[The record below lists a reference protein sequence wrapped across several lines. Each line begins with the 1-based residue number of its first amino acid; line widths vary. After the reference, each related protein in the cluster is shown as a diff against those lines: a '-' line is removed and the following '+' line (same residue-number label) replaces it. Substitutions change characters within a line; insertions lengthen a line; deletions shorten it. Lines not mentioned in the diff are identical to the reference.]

1 MFYLKL
7 ALTNIKKNGK
17 IYFPYLITSIF
28 TVMMFYCVK
37 FLGGDNGLRKDSES
51 AAMMMSLGVYVVIIF
66 SVIFLLYINSFL
78 MKNRKKELGLYNIL
92 GMEKRH
98 VMLIIFIETLI
109 VYLISLGFGV
119 LTGVLF
125 SKLMMLILVK
135 ILAIHTSIVFSI
147 DMNAILITTLLF
159 SVIFFV
165 SFMINAASIRFS
177 NPIQLLKGGMVGEKE
192 PKTKWLMTLIGVITL
207 GAGYTIALSIED
219 PITALVLF
227 FVAVVLV
234 IIGTYAL
241 FTAGSIVILKILK
254 KNKKYYY
261 QTNHFISVSQMMYRM
276 KQNAV
281 GLASICILCTCILV
295 MISSTYTLYSGVFDT
310 VKKSVRADY
319 SYKVGN
325 TEKVNMDEEIIN
337 LEKDIKTSL
346 ASKNIGISR
355 MASLKYCQVW
365 ASQNGTLF
373 TAPGEGGNNKLLT
386 ILGMTL
392 ADYNRIYNHHVTL
405 NDHEVLY
412 NSNYHFNHDSMML
425 NNQLYSLKMVKN
437 DPWFV
442 KDDIANID
450 SDSITFVFKDDAALK
465 QALTFE
471 HRSSPSYVY
480 EVLVNYKGGYFNSKA
495 EKVMRKTTKNFTLK
509 VSEKNDGEISYSNM
523 TRYDNYQLFNQM
535 YGSLLFLGIFLGV
548 LFMMA
553 AVLIMY
559 YKQLSEG
566 YEDQKR
572 YEILQNV
579 GLSKKEVR
587 QAISSQVLIF
597 FFLPLVVAVIHI
609 SVAYK
614 MILKMFKV
622 MILNAPQTF
631 ITCTVVSVIV
641 LTICYTIVYFCTSRT
656 YYKIV
661 KKEPLIFKGGQ

>member
-51 AAMMMSLGVYVVIIF
+51 AAMMMNLGVYVVIIF

-241 FTAGSIVILKILK
+241 FTAGSIVILKLLK

-325 TEKVNMDEEIIN
+325 MEKVNMDEEIIN

-365 ASQNGTLF
+365 ASQNGTVF

-392 ADYNRIYNHHVTL
+392 ADYNRIYNHHVSL

-425 NNQLYSLKMVKN
+425 NNQLYSLKVVKN

-442 KDDIANID
+442 KDDISNID

-471 HRSSPSYVY
+471 HCSSPSYVY
-480 EVLVNYKGGYFNSKA
+480 EILVDYKGGYFNSKA
-495 EKVMRKTTKNFTLK
+495 EEVMRKTTKNFTLK

-523 TRYDNYQLFNQM
+523 TRYDNYQIFSQM

-597 FFLPLVVAVIHI
+597 FFLPLAVAVIHM

-661 KKEPLIFKGGQ
+661 RK

>member
-165 SFMINAASIRFS
+165 SFMINAASLRFS

-241 FTAGSIVILKILK
+241 FTAGSIVILKLLK

-365 ASQNGTLF
+365 ASQNGTVF

-392 ADYNRIYNHHVTL
+392 DDYNRIYNHHVTL

-442 KDDIANID
+442 KDDIANVN

-471 HRSSPSYVY
+471 HHSSPSYSY
-480 EVLVNYKGGYFNSKA
+480 EILVDYKGGYFNSKA

-523 TRYDNYQLFNQM
+523 TRYDNYQLFSQM

-566 YEDQKR
+566 YER
-572 YEILQNV
+572 SE
-579 GLSKKEVR
+579 
-587 QAISSQVLIF
+587 
-597 FFLPLVVAVIHI
+597 
-609 SVAYK
+609 
-614 MILKMFKV
+614 
-622 MILNAPQTF
+622 
-631 ITCTVVSVIV
+631 
-641 LTICYTIVYFCTSRT
+641 
-656 YYKIV
+656 KI
-661 KKEPLIFKGGQ
+661 

>member
-98 VMLIIFIETLI
+98 VMLIIFFETLI

-147 DMNAILITTLLF
+147 DINAILITTLLF

-241 FTAGSIVILKILK
+241 FTAGSIVILKLLK

-325 TEKVNMDEEIIN
+325 MEKVNMDEEIIN

-346 ASKNIGISR
+346 ASKKIGISQ

-365 ASQNGTLF
+365 ASQNGTVF

-392 ADYNRIYNHHVTL
+392 ADYNRIYNHHVSL

-442 KDDIANID
+442 KDDISNID

-471 HRSSPSYVY
+471 HHSSPSYSY
-480 EVLVNYKGGYFNSKA
+480 EILVDYKGGYFNSKA
-495 EKVMRKTTKNFTLK
+495 EEVMRKTTKNFTLK

-523 TRYDNYQLFNQM
+523 TRYDNYQLFSQM

-559 YKQLSEG
+559 YKQLFEG

-587 QAISSQVLIF
+587 QAISSQVLIL
-597 FFLPLVVAVIHI
+597 FFLPLVVAVIHM

-614 MILKMFKV
+614 TLLKMFKV

-631 ITCTVVSVIV
+631 IACTVVSVIV
-641 LTICYTIVYFCTSRT
+641 LAILYTIVYFCTSRT

-661 KKEPLIFKGGQ
+661 RK

>member
-177 NPIQLLKGGMVGEKE
+177 NPIQLLKGGQVGEKE
-192 PKTKWLMTLIGVITL
+192 PKTKWLMTLMGVITL
-207 GAGYTIALSIED
+207 GAGYTIALSIKD

-241 FTAGSIVILKILK
+241 FTAGSIVILKLLK

-310 VKKSVRADY
+310 LKKSVRADY

-325 TEKVNMDEEIIN
+325 MEKVNMDEEIIN

-365 ASQNGTLF
+365 ASQNGTVF

-442 KDDIANID
+442 KDDISNID

-471 HRSSPSYVY
+471 HHSSPSYSY
-480 EVLVNYKGGYFNSKA
+480 EILVDYKGGYFNSKA

-523 TRYDNYQLFNQM
+523 TRYDNYQLFSQM

-597 FFLPLVVAVIHI
+597 FFLPLVVAVIHM
-609 SVAYK
+609 SVL
-614 MILKMFKV
+614 LKMFKV

-631 ITCTVVSVIV
+631 IACTVVSVIV
-641 LTICYTIVYFCTSRT
+641 LAILYTIVYFCTSRT

-661 KKEPLIFKGGQ
+661 RK

>member
-37 FLGGDNGLRKDSES
+37 FLGGENGLRKDSET
-51 AAMMMSLGVYVVIIF
+51 AAMFMNLGVYVVIIF

-78 MKNRKKELGLYNIL
+78 MKNRKKELGIYNIL

-135 ILAIHTSIVFSI
+135 MMSIHTSIVFSI
-147 DMNAILITTLLF
+147 DMNAILITTILF

-177 NPIQLLKGGMVGEKE
+177 NPIQLLKGGQVGEKE
-192 PKTKWLMTLIGVITL
+192 PKTKWLMTLIGIITL
-207 GAGYTIALSIED
+207 GAGYTIALMIED

-241 FTAGSIVILKILK
+241 FTAGSIVILKLLK

-295 MISSTYTLYSGVFDT
+295 MISTTFTLYHGIDET
-310 VKKSVRADY
+310 AKKSVRSDY
-319 SYKVGN
+319 NFKIEEMQNVD
-325 TEKVNMDEEIIN
+325 MDQEVVR
-337 LEKDIKTSL
+337 LEKNIKNTL
-346 ASKNIGISR
+346 ASKNIGISK
-355 MASLKYCQVW
+355 MYSLKYCKVYK
-365 ASQNGTLF
+365 SQNGTVF

-392 ADYNRIYNHHVTL
+392 DDYNRIYNHHVTL

-412 NSNYHFNHDSMML
+412 NSNYRFDHDSMML
-425 NNQLYSLKMVKN
+425 NNQLYSLKKVKN

-442 KDDIANID
+442 KDDIANVD

-465 QALTFE
+465 QALTFK
-471 HRSSPSYVY
+471 HHAKPAYVY
-480 EVLVNYKGGYFNSKA
+480 DILVDYKGDSLNLEA
-495 EKVMRKTTKNFTLK
+495 EKAMRKVTQHFTAEMTK
-509 VSEKNDGEISYSNM
+509 KNGEMSYSNM
-523 TRYDNYQLFNQM
+523 SRYENYQEFSQM

-553 AVLIMY
+553 AILIMY

-587 QAISSQVLIF
+587 QAVSSQVLIF
-597 FFLPLVVAVIHI
+597 FFLPLVVAVIHM

-622 MILNAPQTF
+622 LILNAPQTF

-641 LTICYTIVYFCTSRT
+641 LTICYTLVYFCTSHT

-661 KKEPLIFKGGQ
+661 KTGDSK

>member
-98 VMLIIFIETLI
+98 VMLIIFFETLI

-147 DMNAILITTLLF
+147 DINAILITTLLF

-241 FTAGSIVILKILK
+241 FTAGSIVILKLLK

-325 TEKVNMDEEIIN
+325 MEKVNMDEEIIN

-346 ASKNIGISR
+346 ASKKIGISQ

-365 ASQNGTLF
+365 ASQNGTVF

-392 ADYNRIYNHHVTL
+392 ADYNRIYNHHVSL

-471 HRSSPSYVY
+471 HHSSPSYSY
-480 EVLVNYKGGYFNSKA
+480 EILVDYKGGYFNSKA
-495 EKVMRKTTKNFTLK
+495 EEVMRKTTKNFTLK

-523 TRYDNYQLFNQM
+523 TRYDNYQLFSQM

-587 QAISSQVLIF
+587 QAISSQVLIL
-597 FFLPLVVAVIHI
+597 FFLPLVVAVIHM
-609 SVAYK
+609 SVVYK
-614 MILKMFKV
+614 MLLKMFKV

-631 ITCTVVSVIV
+631 IACTVVSVIV
-641 LTICYTIVYFCTSRT
+641 LAILYTIVYFCTSRT

-661 KKEPLIFKGGQ
+661 RK

>member
-365 ASQNGTLF
+365 ASQNGTVF

-523 TRYDNYQLFNQM
+523 TRYDNYQLFSQM

-572 YEILQNV
+572 YEILLNV

-597 FFLPLVVAVIHI
+597 FFLPLVVAVIHM
-609 SVAYK
+609 SVADK

-661 KKEPLIFKGGQ
+661 KK

>member
-37 FLGGDNGLRKDSES
+37 FLGGDNGLRKDSET
-51 AAMMMSLGVYVVIIF
+51 AAMVMNLGVYVVIIF

-135 ILAIHTSIVFSI
+135 IMAIHTSIVFSI
-147 DMNAILITTLLF
+147 DMNAILITTILF

-177 NPIQLLKGGMVGEKE
+177 NPIQLLKGGQVGEKE
-192 PKTKWLMTLIGVITL
+192 PKTKWLMTLVGVITL
-207 GAGYTIALSIED
+207 GAGYTIAQTIED

-295 MISSTYTLYSGVFDT
+295 MISSTFTLYSGVFDT
-310 VKKSVRADY
+310 AKKSVRADY
-319 SYKVGN
+319 SYKVGDI
-325 TEKVNMDEEIIN
+325 EKVNMDEEIIQ
-337 LEKDIKTSL
+337 LEKNIKTSL

-355 MASLKYCQVW
+355 MASLKYCHVL
-365 ASQNGTLF
+365 ASQNGTVF
-373 TAPGEGGNNKLLT
+373 TAPGEGGSNKLLT

-392 ADYNRIYNHHVTL
+392 SDYNRIYNHHVTL
-405 NDHEVLY
+405 KDHEVLY

-425 NNQLYSLKMVKN
+425 NNQLYSLKMVKS

-442 KDDIANID
+442 KDDIANVD

-471 HRSSPSYVY
+471 HRSVPSYVH
-480 EVLVNYKGGYFNSKA
+480 EVLVDYKGGYFNSKA
-495 EKVMRKTTKNFTLK
+495 EKVMRKTTQSFISK

-523 TRYDNYQLFNQM
+523 TRYENYQVFSQM

-553 AVLIMY
+553 AILIMY

-587 QAISSQVLIF
+587 QAVSSQVLIF
-597 FFLPLVVAVIHI
+597 FFLPLVVAVIHLFM
-609 SVAYK
+609 AYN

-622 MILNAPQTF
+622 LIYNAPQTF

-641 LTICYTIVYFCTSRT
+641 FAICYTIVYFCTSRT

-661 KKEPLIFKGGQ
+661 KK

>member
-37 FLGGDNGLRKDSES
+37 FLGGDNGLRKDSET
-51 AAMMMSLGVYVVIIF
+51 AAMVMNLGVYVVIIF

-135 ILAIHTSIVFSI
+135 IMAIHTSIVFSI
-147 DMNAILITTLLF
+147 DMNAILITTILF

-177 NPIQLLKGGMVGEKE
+177 NPIQLLKGGQVGEKE
-192 PKTKWLMTLIGVITL
+192 PKTKWLMTLVGVITL
-207 GAGYTIALSIED
+207 GAGYTIAQTIED

-295 MISSTYTLYSGVFDT
+295 MISSTFTLYSGVFDT
-310 VKKSVRADY
+310 AKKSVRADY
-319 SYKVGN
+319 SYKVGDI
-325 TEKVNMDEEIIN
+325 EKVNMDEEIIQ
-337 LEKDIKTSL
+337 LEKNIKTSL

-355 MASLKYCQVW
+355 MASLKYCHVL
-365 ASQNGTLF
+365 ASQNGTVF
-373 TAPGEGGNNKLLT
+373 TAPGEGGSNKLLT

-392 ADYNRIYNHHVTL
+392 SDYNRIYNHHVTL
-405 NDHEVLY
+405 KDHEVLY

-425 NNQLYSLKMVKN
+425 NNQLYSLKMVKS

-442 KDDIANID
+442 KDDIANVD

-471 HRSSPSYVY
+471 HRSVPSYVH
-480 EVLVNYKGGYFNSKA
+480 EVLVDYKGGYFNSKA
-495 EKVMRKTTKNFTLK
+495 EKVMRKTTQSFISK

-523 TRYDNYQLFNQM
+523 TRYENYQVFSQM

-553 AVLIMY
+553 AILIMY

-587 QAISSQVLIF
+587 QAVSSQVLIF
-597 FFLPLVVAVIHI
+597 FFLPLVVAVIHFFM
-609 SVAYK
+609 AYN

-622 MILNAPQTF
+622 LIYNAPQTF

-641 LTICYTIVYFCTSRT
+641 LAICYTIVYFCTSRT

-661 KKEPLIFKGGQ
+661 KK

>member
-51 AAMMMSLGVYVVIIF
+51 AAMMMNLGVYVVIIF
-66 SVIFLLYINSFL
+66 SVIFFLYINSFL

-98 VMLIIFIETLI
+98 VMLIIFFETLI

-177 NPIQLLKGGMVGEKE
+177 NPIQLLKGGQVGEKE

-295 MISSTYTLYSGVFDT
+295 MITSTYTLYSGIFDT

-325 TEKVNMDEEIIN
+325 MEKVNMDEEIIN

-346 ASKNIGISR
+346 ASKNIGISQ
-355 MASLKYCQVW
+355 MASLKYCNVL
-365 ASQNGTLF
+365 ASQNGTVF
-373 TAPGEGGNNKLLT
+373 TAPGEGGNNKIIT
-386 ILGMTL
+386 VLGMTL

-442 KDDIANID
+442 KDDIANVN

-480 EVLVNYKGGYFNSKA
+480 EILVDYKGGYFNSKA
-495 EKVMRKTTKNFTLK
+495 EKVMRKTTQNFTLK

-523 TRYDNYQLFNQM
+523 TRYDNYQLFSQM

-553 AVLIMY
+553 TVLIMY

-572 YEILQNV
+572 YEILQN
-579 GLSKKEVR
+579 ED
-587 QAISSQVLIF
+587 
-597 FFLPLVVAVIHI
+597 
-609 SVAYK
+609 
-614 MILKMFKV
+614 
-622 MILNAPQTF
+622 
-631 ITCTVVSVIV
+631 
-641 LTICYTIVYFCTSRT
+641 
-656 YYKIV
+656 
-661 KKEPLIFKGGQ
+661 

>member
-98 VMLIIFIETLI
+98 VMLIIFFETLI

-177 NPIQLLKGGMVGEKE
+177 NPIQLLKGGQVGEKE

-241 FTAGSIVILKILK
+241 FTAGSIVILKLLK

-325 TEKVNMDEEIIN
+325 MEKVNMDEEIIN

-365 ASQNGTLF
+365 ASQNGTVF

-442 KDDIANID
+442 KDDISNID

-471 HRSSPSYVY
+471 HHSSPSYSY
-480 EVLVNYKGGYFNSKA
+480 EILVDYKGGYFNSKA
-495 EKVMRKTTKNFTLK
+495 EEVMRKTTKNFTLK

-523 TRYDNYQLFNQM
+523 TRYDNYQIFSQM

-597 FFLPLVVAVIHI
+597 FFLPLVVAVIHM
-609 SVAYK
+609 SVTYK

-631 ITCTVVSVIV
+631 IACTVVSVIV
-641 LTICYTIVYFCTSRT
+641 LTILYTIVYFCTSRT

-661 KKEPLIFKGGQ
+661 RK

>member
-37 FLGGDNGLRKDSES
+37 FLGGDNGLRKDSET
-51 AAMMMSLGVYVVIIF
+51 AAMVMSLGVYVVIIF

-135 ILAIHTSIVFSI
+135 IMAIHTSIVFSI
-147 DMNAILITTLLF
+147 DMNAILITTILF
-159 SVIFFV
+159 SIIFFV

-207 GAGYTIALSIED
+207 GAGYTIALTIED

-241 FTAGSIVILKILK
+241 FTAGSIVILKLLK

-295 MISSTYTLYSGVFDT
+295 MISSTFTLYSGVRDT

-319 SYKVGN
+319 SYKVGDI
-325 TEKVNMDEEIIN
+325 EKVNMDEEIIN
-337 LEKDIKTSL
+337 LEKNIKTSL
-346 ASKNIGISR
+346 ASKNIGISK
-355 MASLKYCQVW
+355 MASLKYCHVL
-365 ASQNGTLF
+365 ASQNGTVF
-373 TAPGEGGNNKLLT
+373 TAPGEGGSDKLLT

-392 ADYNRIYNHHVTL
+392 SDYNRIYHHHVTL
-405 NDHEVLY
+405 KDHEVLY

-442 KDDIANID
+442 KDDIANVD

-480 EVLVNYKGGYFNSKA
+480 EVLVDYKGGYFNSKA
-495 EKVMRKTTKNFTLK
+495 EEVMRKTTKNFTSK

-523 TRYDNYQLFNQM
+523 TRYENYQVFSQM

-548 LFMMA
+548 LFIMA
-553 AVLIMY
+553 AILIMY

-587 QAISSQVLIF
+587 QAVSSQVLIF
-597 FFLPLVVAVIHI
+597 FFLPLVVAVIHM
-609 SVAYK
+609 SVAYN

-622 MILNAPQTF
+622 LILNAPQTF

-641 LTICYTIVYFCTSRT
+641 LAICYTIVYFCTSRT

-661 KKEPLIFKGGQ
+661 KK

>member
-51 AAMMMSLGVYVVIIF
+51 AAMMMNLGVYVVIIF

-98 VMLIIFIETLI
+98 VMLIIFFETLI

-177 NPIQLLKGGMVGEKE
+177 NPIQLLKGGQVGEKE

-295 MISSTYTLYSGVFDT
+295 MITSTYTLYSGVFDT

-325 TEKVNMDEEIIN
+325 MEKVNMDEEIIN

-346 ASKNIGISR
+346 ASKNIGISQ
-355 MASLKYCQVW
+355 MASLKYCNVL
-365 ASQNGTLF
+365 ASQNGTVF
-373 TAPGEGGNNKLLT
+373 TAPGEGGNNK
-386 ILGMTL
+386 IIIVLGMTL

-442 KDDIANID
+442 KDDIANVN

-480 EVLVNYKGGYFNSKA
+480 EILVDYKGGYFNSKA
-495 EKVMRKTTKNFTLK
+495 EKVMRKTTQNFTLK

-523 TRYDNYQLFNQM
+523 TRYDNYQLFSQM

-553 AVLIMY
+553 TVLIMY

-587 QAISSQVLIF
+587 QAVSSQVLIF
-597 FFLPLVVAVIHI
+597 FFLPLVVAVIHM
-609 SVAYK
+609 SVEYN

-641 LTICYTIVYFCTSRT
+641 LTILYTIVYFCTSRT

-661 KKEPLIFKGGQ
+661 RK

>member
-37 FLGGDNGLRKDSES
+37 FLGGDNGLRKDSET
-51 AAMMMSLGVYVVIIF
+51 AAMVMNLGVYVVIIF

-135 ILAIHTSIVFSI
+135 IMAIHTSIVFSI
-147 DMNAILITTLLF
+147 DMNAILITTILF

-177 NPIQLLKGGMVGEKE
+177 NPIQLLKGGQVGEKE
-192 PKTKWLMTLIGVITL
+192 PKTKWLMTLVGVITL
-207 GAGYTIALSIED
+207 GAGYTIAQTIED

-295 MISSTYTLYSGVFDT
+295 MISSTFTLYSGVFDT
-310 VKKSVRADY
+310 AKKSVRADY
-319 SYKVGN
+319 SYKVGDI
-325 TEKVNMDEEIIN
+325 EKVNMDEEIIQ
-337 LEKDIKTSL
+337 LEKNIKTSL

-355 MASLKYCQVW
+355 MASLKYCHVL
-365 ASQNGTLF
+365 ASQNGTVF
-373 TAPGEGGNNKLLT
+373 TAPGEGGSNKLLT

-392 ADYNRIYNHHVTL
+392 SDYNRIYNHHVTL
-405 NDHEVLY
+405 KDHEVLY

-425 NNQLYSLKMVKN
+425 NNQLYSLKMVKS

-442 KDDIANID
+442 KDDIANVD

-471 HRSSPSYVY
+471 HRSVPSYVH
-480 EVLVNYKGGYFNSKA
+480 EVLVDYKGGYFNSKA
-495 EKVMRKTTKNFTLK
+495 EKVMRKTTQSFISK

-523 TRYDNYQLFNQM
+523 TRYENYQVFSQM

-553 AVLIMY
+553 AILIMY

-587 QAISSQVLIF
+587 QAVSSQVLIF
-597 FFLPLVVAVIHI
+597 FFLPLVVAVIHLFM
-609 SVAYK
+609 AYN

-622 MILNAPQTF
+622 LIYNAPQTF

-641 LTICYTIVYFCTSRT
+641 LAICYTIVYFCTSRT

-661 KKEPLIFKGGQ
+661 KK

>member
-37 FLGGDNGLRKDSES
+37 FLSGGNGLRKDSET
-51 AAMMMSLGVYVVIIF
+51 AAMVMDLGVYVVIIF
-66 SVIFLLYINSFL
+66 SVIYLLYINSFL

-98 VMLIIFIETLI
+98 VMLITFIEIFI
-109 VYLISLGFGV
+109 VYLISLGFGIAM
-119 LTGVLF
+119 GVLF

-135 ILAIHTSIVFSI
+135 LMSIHTSIVFHI
-147 DMNAILITTLLF
+147 DLNAIFITTILF
-159 SVIFFV
+159 GIIFFF
-165 SFMINAASIRFS
+165 SFMIDAASIHFS
-177 NPIQLLKGGMVGEKE
+177 NPIELLKGGQVGEKE
-192 PKTKWLMTLIGVITL
+192 PKTKWLMTLIGIITL
-207 GAGYTIALSIED
+207 GAGYTIAQIIED
-219 PITALVLF
+219 PISALVYF

-241 FTAGSIVILKILK
+241 FAAGSIVILKLLK

-295 MISSTYTLYSGVFDT
+295 MISSTFTLYSGIENT
-310 VKKSVRADY
+310 SRKSVRADY
-319 SYKVGN
+319 RYTIGDM
-325 TEKVNMDEEIIN
+325 EKVNIDKEIIN
-337 LEKDIKTSL
+337 LDKNIKRSM
-346 ASKNIGISR
+346 ASKNIGISD
-355 MASLKYCQVW
+355 MISLKYCNVS
-365 ASQNGTLF
+365 ASQNGTVF
-373 TAPGEGGNNKLLT
+373 TAPEEGNKTLT

-392 ADYNRIYNHHVTL
+392 SDYNRIYHHHATL
-405 NDHEVLY
+405 NDHEVFY
-412 NSNYHFNHDSMML
+412 NSNYHFNHDSMVL
-425 NNQLYSLKMVKN
+425 NNQLYSLKKVKN

-442 KDDIANID
+442 KDDIENFDAE
-450 SDSITFVFKDDAALK
+450 SITFVFKDDTALK

-471 HRSSPSYVY
+471 HRSHPTYIY
-480 EVLVNYKGGYFNSKA
+480 EILVDYKGKSFNPDA
-495 EKVMRKTTKNFTLK
+495 EKVMRQITRDFTLK
-509 VSEKNDGEISYSNM
+509 ISKMNDGEISYSN
-523 TRYDNYQLFNQM
+523 TSRYENYQEFSQM
-535 YGSLLFLGIFLGV
+535 YGSLLFLGIFLGI

-553 AVLIMY
+553 AILIMY

-579 GLSKKEVR
+579 GLSKKEVK
-587 QAISSQVLIF
+587 QSISSQVLIF
-597 FFLPLVVAVIHI
+597 FFLPLIVAVIHMAM
-609 SVAYK
+609 AYK
-614 MILKMFKV
+614 IILKMFEIL
-622 MILNAPQTF
+622 ILNASHTF
-631 ITCTVVSVIV
+631 ITCTIVSVIV
-641 LTICYTIVYFCTSRT
+641 LLICYTIVYFCTSRT

-661 KKEPLIFKGGQ
+661 KK

>member
-98 VMLIIFIETLI
+98 VMLIIFFETLI
-109 VYLISLGFGV
+109 VYLISLGFGI

-177 NPIQLLKGGMVGEKE
+177 NPIQLLKGGQVGEKE

-241 FTAGSIVILKILK
+241 FTAGSIVILKLLK

-325 TEKVNMDEEIIN
+325 MEKVNMDEEIIN

-346 ASKNIGISR
+346 ASKNIGISQ
-355 MASLKYCQVW
+355 MASLKYCNVL
-365 ASQNGTLF
+365 ASQNGTVF
-373 TAPGEGGNNKLLT
+373 TAPGEGGNNKILT

-471 HRSSPSYVY
+471 HHSSPSYSY
-480 EVLVNYKGGYFNSKA
+480 EILVDYKGGYFNSKA

-523 TRYDNYQLFNQM
+523 TRYDNYQLFSQM

-559 YKQLSEG
+559 YTG
-566 YEDQKR
+566 RAFPDQ
-572 YEILQNV
+572 
-579 GLSKKEVR
+579 
-587 QAISSQVLIF
+587 
-597 FFLPLVVAVIHI
+597 IHHH
-609 SVAYK
+609 
-614 MILKMFKV
+614 
-622 MILNAPQTF
+622 P
-631 ITCTVVSVIV
+631 
-641 LTICYTIVYFCTSRT
+641 
-656 YYKIV
+656 
-661 KKEPLIFKGGQ
+661 

>member
-37 FLGGDNGLRKDSES
+37 FLGGDNGLRKDSET
-51 AAMMMSLGVYVVIIF
+51 AAMVMNLGVYVVIIF

-135 ILAIHTSIVFSI
+135 IMAIHTSIVFSI
-147 DMNAILITTLLF
+147 DMNAILITTILF

-177 NPIQLLKGGMVGEKE
+177 NPIQLLKGGQVGEKE
-192 PKTKWLMTLIGVITL
+192 PKTKWLMTLVGVITL
-207 GAGYTIALSIED
+207 GAGYTIAQTIED

-295 MISSTYTLYSGVFDT
+295 MISSTFTLYSGVFDT

-319 SYKVGN
+319 SYKVGDI
-325 TEKVNMDEEIIN
+325 EKVNMDEEIIQ
-337 LEKDIKTSL
+337 LEKNIKTSL

-355 MASLKYCQVW
+355 MASLKYCHVL
-365 ASQNGTLF
+365 ASQNGTVF
-373 TAPGEGGNNKLLT
+373 TAPGEGGSNKLLT

-392 ADYNRIYNHHVTL
+392 SDYNRIYNHHVTL
-405 NDHEVLY
+405 KDHEVLY

-425 NNQLYSLKMVKN
+425 NNQLYSLKMVKS

-442 KDDIANID
+442 KDDIANVD

-471 HRSSPSYVY
+471 HRSVPSYVH
-480 EVLVNYKGGYFNSKA
+480 EVLVDYKGGYFNSKA
-495 EKVMRKTTKNFTLK
+495 EKVMRKTTQSFISK
-509 VSEKNDGEISYSNM
+509 VSEKNVGEISYSNM
-523 TRYDNYQLFNQM
+523 TRYENYQVFSQM

-553 AVLIMY
+553 AILIMY

-587 QAISSQVLIF
+587 QAVSSQVLIF
-597 FFLPLVVAVIHI
+597 FFLPLVVAVIHLFM
-609 SVAYK
+609 AYN

-622 MILNAPQTF
+622 LIYNAPQTF

-641 LTICYTIVYFCTSRT
+641 LAICYTIVYFCTSRT

-661 KKEPLIFKGGQ
+661 KK

>member
-98 VMLIIFIETLI
+98 VMLIIFFETLI
-109 VYLISLGFGV
+109 VYLISLGFGI

-177 NPIQLLKGGMVGEKE
+177 NPIQLLKGGQVGEKE

-241 FTAGSIVILKILK
+241 FTAGSIVILKLLK

-325 TEKVNMDEEIIN
+325 MEKVNMDEEIIN

-346 ASKNIGISR
+346 ASKNIGISQ
-355 MASLKYCQVW
+355 MASLKYCNVL
-365 ASQNGTLF
+365 ASQNGTVF
-373 TAPGEGGNNKLLT
+373 TAPGEGGNNKILT

-471 HRSSPSYVY
+471 HHSSPSYSY
-480 EVLVNYKGGYFNSKA
+480 EILVDYKGGYFNSKA

-523 TRYDNYQLFNQM
+523 TRYDNYQLFSQM

-597 FFLPLVVAVIHI
+597 FFLPLVVAVDRK
-609 SVAYK
+609 SV
-614 MILKMFKV
+614 V
-622 MILNAPQTF
+622 
-631 ITCTVVSVIV
+631 
-641 LTICYTIVYFCTSRT
+641 
-656 YYKIV
+656 
-661 KKEPLIFKGGQ
+661 

>member
-51 AAMMMSLGVYVVIIF
+51 AAMMMNLGVYVVIIF

-98 VMLIIFIETLI
+98 VMLIIFFETLI

-177 NPIQLLKGGMVGEKE
+177 NPIQLLKGGQVGEKE

-295 MISSTYTLYSGVFDT
+295 MITSTYTLYSGVFDT

-325 TEKVNMDEEIIN
+325 MEKVNMDEEIIN

-346 ASKNIGISR
+346 ASKNIGISQ
-355 MASLKYCQVW
+355 MASLKYCNVL
-365 ASQNGTLF
+365 ASQNGTVF
-373 TAPGEGGNNKLLT
+373 TAPGEGGNNKIIT
-386 ILGMTL
+386 VLGMTL

-412 NSNYHFNHDSMML
+412 NSNYH
-425 NNQLYSLKMVKN
+425 
-437 DPWFV
+437 
-442 KDDIANID
+442 
-450 SDSITFVFKDDAALK
+450 
-465 QALTFE
+465 
-471 HRSSPSYVY
+471 
-480 EVLVNYKGGYFNSKA
+480 
-495 EKVMRKTTKNFTLK
+495 
-509 VSEKNDGEISYSNM
+509 
-523 TRYDNYQLFNQM
+523 
-535 YGSLLFLGIFLGV
+535 
-548 LFMMA
+548 
-553 AVLIMY
+553 LIMI
-559 YKQLSEG
+559 Q
-566 YEDQKR
+566 
-572 YEILQNV
+572 
-579 GLSKKEVR
+579 
-587 QAISSQVLIF
+587 
-597 FFLPLVVAVIHI
+597 
-609 SVAYK
+609 
-614 MILKMFKV
+614 
-622 MILNAPQTF
+622 
-631 ITCTVVSVIV
+631 
-641 LTICYTIVYFCTSRT
+641 
-656 YYKIV
+656 
-661 KKEPLIFKGGQ
+661 